1 MAERLTG
8 EPAGL
13 ARRLAAMVYDTLI
26 IAAILMIAGFSVL
39 PFTGGKA
46 VPAGTIWFEV
56 YLFLVIFAYIGW
68 CQTHGG
74 QTLGMLAWRL
84 YATDDAGGWIG
95 WRKAFLRYCL
105 AWPSVLL
112 GLLGVLWSAFDPARK
127 ALHERF
133 SGTRTLYAP
142 NRPL

>member
-39 PFTGGKA
+39 PFTGGQA
-46 VPAGTIWFEV
+46 VPAGSIWFEV
-56 YLFLVIFAYIGW
+56 YLFLVIFAYVGW

-84 YATDDAGGWIG
+84 YATDDAGGWLG
-95 WRKAFLRYCL
+95 WRQAFLRYCL

-127 ALHERF
+127 TLHERF